1 MKNAISIATVISS
14 VMLIIAIL
22 LQNQGSGLGSAF
34 GGETSFYRTKRGA
47 ERALFYVT
55 IVLAVI
61 FVACLL
67 GLVLLPQK

>member
-55 IVLAVI
+55 IVLAVV
-61 FVACLL
+61 FVGCLL

>member
-55 IVLAVI
+55 IVLAVV